1 MRIKDIEVGVE
12 YAALD
17 NPKPGRYGRS
27 ILPRK
32 VRVEEIVTVP
42 VTRYY
47 GWNDKKQVDVRKL
60 RVTVIG
66 GEPGSRY
73 DGKISWSSDG
83 DVLVVETRQLLQP
96 WTPELEEEVGGKLAT
111 RAARQAMEAALEARI
126 EALDLLHTSVSVRV
140 YVGQLDVELKAGGP
154 DVEKILAALEKP

>member
-12 YAALD
+12 YAALE
-17 NPKPGRYGRS
+17 NPNPGRYGRS

-47 GWNDKKQVDVRKL
+47 GFNGKKLVDVRKV

-66 GEPGSRY
+66 GEPSSRY
-73 DGKISWSSDG
+73 DGKIACSHDG
-83 DVLVVETRQLLQP
+83 DVLVVETRQLVQP
-96 WTPELEEEVGGKLAT
+96 WTPELEDEVGGKLAL
-111 RAARQAMEAALEARI
+111 RAARKAMEI
-126 EALDLLHTSVSVRV
+126 ALDARVGALGLDSTSVSVRV
-140 YVGQLDVELKAGGP
+140 YGTQLDVELKAGGP
-154 DVEKILAALEKP
+154 DVEKILAAMES